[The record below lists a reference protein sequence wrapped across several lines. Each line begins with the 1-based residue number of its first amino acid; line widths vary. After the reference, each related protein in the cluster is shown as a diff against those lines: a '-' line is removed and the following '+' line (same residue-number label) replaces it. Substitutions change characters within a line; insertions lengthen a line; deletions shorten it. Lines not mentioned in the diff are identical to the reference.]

1 MNNQT
6 HEALKMAI
14 GIAEKAIKHWKNNID
29 DLDAK
34 QWEKIDK
41 YEDKLYDLKEALESQ
56 EIGDAEIRQM
66 LKDIEYYQ
74 KRVEELESQKQEYDI
89 NELIDKITPENLQE
103 PVAWMYERDNGAAI
117 LEFADD
123 LDFHGMKAIPLYTH
137 PAQPLTRDW
146 IGTALERADKDEA
159 FRKGLIGELAQPL
172 SDDEIR
178 QIIAKE
184 GIPVRTGNTAVRF
197 ARAIEKAHGIG
208 VKDDTLEG

>member
-6 HEALKMAI
+6 QEALKMAI

-74 KRVEELESQKQEYDI
+74 KRVEALEQ
-89 NELIDKITPENLQE
+89 PAQE
-103 PVAWMYERDNGAAI
+103 PVAWMKSAIDNARDVCKYLDHGRINDAMAHTK
-117 LEFADD
+117 FFWTD
-123 LDFHGMKAIPLYTH
+123 LDKIKEVE
-137 PAQPLTRDW
+137 D
-146 IGTALERADKDEA
+146 ALSN
-159 FRKGLIGELAQPL
+159 
-172 SDDEIR
+172 SDTI
-178 QIIAKE
+178 
-184 GIPVRTGNTAVRF
+184 
-197 ARAIEKAHGIG
+197 
-208 VKDDTLEG
+208 

>member
-1 MNNQT
+1 MNKQT
-6 HEALKMAI
+6 QEALKMAI

-89 NELIDKITPENLQE
+89 NEMIDKITPENLWNRRE
-103 PVAWMYERDNGAAI
+103 
-117 LEFADD
+117 
-123 LDFHGMKAIPLYTH
+123 
-137 PAQPLTRDW
+137 
-146 IGTALERADKDEA
+146 
-159 FRKGLIGELAQPL
+159 
-172 SDDEIR
+172 
-178 QIIAKE
+178 
-184 GIPVRTGNTAVRF
+184 
-197 ARAIEKAHGIG
+197 
-208 VKDDTLEG
+208 